1 MSWNSILKS
10 ALAKS
15 AIGMAAVSVAAG
27 AQAGSN
33 GVRVTVMPDKAALGA
48 SDDVHVNVT
57 LTNTSSSPQYVLKW
71 RTPFEGLSAPLFD
84 ITRDGAKVPYTG
96 ALIKRAKPTQADYY
110 LLKPGASHTVK
121 VELSALYDMSVT
133 GDYAIRY
140 RAASPDLFLGN
151 KNRADASAA
160 ASAAAAGAAADIGQL
175 ESETAS
181 LYIEGRLAR
190 GSESP
195 IMQALKQAD
204 AGGGLITPM
213 ALSYTNCSASQQST
227 VASAISAAKTMSNS
241 SVTYMAKTTMGP
253 RYTKWF
259 GTVTSTRRAKVKAN
273 FAAIKNGFD
282 NKNVVVD
289 CGCKQSYYAYVYPTQ
304 PYKIYVCN
312 AFWSAPM
319 SGTDSKGGTLVH
331 EMSHFDVVAGTD
343 DNVYGQSGA
352 ASLAISN
359 PNGAVANADNH
370 EYFAENT
377 PALN

>member
-10 ALAKS
+10 A
-15 AIGMAAVSVAAG
+15 IGMAALSVAVG

-33 GVRVTVMPDKAALGA
+33 GVKVSVVPEKAALGA

-71 RTPFEGLSAPLFD
+71 RTPFDGLSAPLFD
-84 ITRDGAKVPYTG
+84 ITRDGAKVAYTG
-96 ALIKRAKPTQADYY
+96 ALIKRPKPTNADYY

-121 VELSALYDMSVT
+121 VELSALYDLSVT

-151 KNRADASAA
+151 KHRADASAVT
-160 ASAAAAGAAADIGQL
+160 ASVTGAAADIGQL

-181 LYIEGRLAR
+181 LYIEGRLPR
-190 GSESP
+190 GAESP
-195 IMQALKQAD
+195 IMQALKRPD
-204 AGGGLITPM
+204 AGGGLPAPM
-213 ALSYTNCSASQQST
+213 GLSYANCTASQQST

-259 GTVTSTRRAKVKAN
+259 GSVNATRQAKVKAN
-273 FAAIKNGFD
+273 FAAIKDGFD

-304 PYKIYVCN
+304 PYKIYVCR
-312 AFWSAPM
+312 AFWTAPL

-331 EMSHFDVVAGTD
+331 EMSHFNVVAGTD

-352 ASLAISN
+352 ASLAISD
-359 PNGAVANADNH
+359 PNAAVANADNH

>member
-10 ALAKS
+10 AFAKS
-15 AIGMAAVSVAAG
+15 AIGIAALSVAVG

-33 GVRVTVMPDKAALGA
+33 GVRVTVVPEKAALGA

-96 ALIKRAKPTQADYY
+96 ALIKRARPTQADYY

-121 VELSALYDMSVT
+121 VELSALYDLSVT

-140 RAASPDLFLGN
+140 RAASPDLFLG
-151 KNRADASAA
+151 KQNRIGD
-160 ASAAAAGAAADIGQL
+160 AGAAAASSAAGDIGRL

-181 LYIEGRLAR
+181 LYIDGRLPR
-190 GSESP
+190 GSNSP
-195 IMQALKQAD
+195 IIEALKRGDGGTPPAP
-204 AGGGLITPM
+204 AG
-213 ALSYTNCSASQQST
+213 LSYTNCTASQQST
-227 VASAISAAKTMSNS
+227 VASAVSAAKTMSNS

-259 GTVTSTRRAKVKAN
+259 GTVTSTRQATVKAN
-273 FAAIKNGFD
+273 FTAIKDGFD

-304 PYKIYVCN
+304 PYKIYVCR
-312 AFWSAPM
+312 AFWNAPM
-319 SGTDSKGGTLVH
+319 TGTDSKGGTLVH

-343 DNVYGQSGA
+343 DTVYGQSGA
-352 ASLAISN
+352 ASLAISD
-359 PNGAVANADNH
+359 PNKAVANADNH